1 MLRSET
7 SFGVVEHLGPCVSV
21 GGLDVGWSRVTTPL
35 GQGVLA
41 W

>member
-7 SFGVVEHLGPCVSV
+7 GFGVIDHLGPCVSV
-21 GGLDVGWSRVTTPL
+21 GGLDVGWTHPTTPL
-35 GQGVLA
+35 GQGGLT